1 MSDMVM
7 HPLAEIR
14 EWDEALAVLGIQ
26 DSNQTPADAIRE
38 LNARI
43 EALEAALRNARVSI
57 IAIAAECHVAKCEF
71 DMNDKEP
78 PLKAAVAR
86 VLVDKALHR
95 IGDIAIKAMD
105 AALAPGTASNH
116 E

>member
-26 DSNQTPADAIRE
+26 DSDQTPADAIRE

-43 EALEAALRNARVSI
+43 EALEAALRHCLDELEDSHGFNR
-57 IAIAAECHVAKCEF
+57 
-71 DMNDKEP
+71 
-78 PLKAAVAR
+78 LRAV
-86 VLVDKALHR
+86 
-95 IGDIAIKAMD
+95 IS
-105 AALAPGTASNH
+105 AALLT
-116 E
+116 EQDK